1 MAKKKNTPKKAKK
14 NKLLFTS
21 GDWTIDTIRKAY
33 AEIDKIAKEEL
44 GLDIFPMQ
52 VEIISSDQMLD
63 AYSAHGLPIFYHH
76 WSLGKR
82 HLNDER
88 NYEKGHSALAYEII
102 INTNP
107 TIAYLME
114 NNTMTMQT
122 LVLSHV
128 MGHAHFFK
136 NNYLYKQWTQPE
148 FIVDYLKFAKNY
160 INECEQ
166 KYGLDAVERVLDA
179 AHSLQYNS
187 VDRYKRKNRTKKDIR
202 KQLEARAKYEEENYN
217 DLWKVI
223 NQKKSEVTSSN
234 EKQKL
239 KEEFKQRIL
248 PSAEENLLYFL
259 EKNSPVLQP
268 WQREILRIVRKIG
281 IYFYPQ
287 LQDKVMNEGFACF
300 CHYYIMNRLYEK
312 GMISDGNMI
321 EFLSSHT
328 NVVFQTTPDL
338 RDERQKVKDRRRG
351 KSEPYPYSG
360 INPYALGFAMMQD
373 IRRICENPTEEDKK
387 WFPDI
392 VGKDWKDVI
401 VGEIIPNYRDESFIR
416 QYLSPKLIRDFR
428 FFALRNDE
436 GEPLNYSV
444 LDIHNERGYRNV
456 RKILAEMHDIN
467 SKIPNIQIT
476 NVDMMETRKLTL
488 HHYATNNQV
497 LAGNPIEILQYIK
510 QLWGYEVE
518 LISVETDGKL
528 METYDTSKL

>member
-1 MAKKKNTPKKAKK
+1 MAKKKPVKKAKK
-14 NKLLFTS
+14 NNLLFTT
-21 GDWTIDTIRKAY
+21 GDWTLDTIQKVY
-33 AEIDKIAKEEL
+33 NEIDKIAKEEL
-44 GLDIFPMQ
+44 KLDIFPMQ
-52 VEIISSDQMLD
+52 IEIISSDQMLD

-82 HLNDER
+82 HLYDER

-166 KYGLDAVERVLDA
+166 KYGLSAVEQVLDA
-179 AHSLQYNS
+179 AHALQYNS
-187 VDRYKRKNRTKKDIR
+187 VDRYKRKTRTKKDIK
-202 KQLEARAKYEEENYN
+202 KQLEARAKYEEETYN
-217 DLWKVI
+217 DLWKII
-223 NQKKSEVTSSN
+223 NQKKSEGIKAS
-234 EKQKL
+234 EQDKL
-239 KEEFKQRIL
+239 KEQFKQRIL
-248 PSAEENLLYFL
+248 PAPEENLLYFL

-281 IYFYPQ
+281 VYFYPQ
-287 LQDKVMNEGFACF
+287 MQDKIMNEGFACF
-300 CHYYIMNRLYEK
+300 CHYYIMNRLFEK
-312 GMISDGNMI
+312 GMISEGNMI

-328 NVVFQTTPDL
+328 NVVFQSAPDF

-351 KSEPYPYSG
+351 KAEPYPYSG
-360 INPYALGFAMMQD
+360 LNPYALGFAMMQD
-373 IRRICENPTEEDKK
+373 IKRICENPTDEDKK

-392 VGKDWKDVI
+392 AGKNWKDI
-401 VGEIIPNYRDESFIR
+401 IIDEIIPNYRDESFIR
-416 QYLSPKLIRDFR
+416 QYLSPKIIRDFR
-428 FFALRNDE
+428 LFALRNDE
-436 GEPLNYSV
+436 EEPNYYSV

-456 RKILAEMHDIN
+456 RKILAEMNDIN
-467 SKIPNIQIT
+467 SKIPNIQIVD
-476 NVDMMETRKLTL
+476 VDMLETRKLVL
-488 HHYATNNQV
+488 HHFSTNNQV
-497 LAGNPIEILQYIK
+497 LSGNPIEILQYIK
-510 QLWGYEVE
+510 QLWGYDIVLES
-518 LISVETDGKL
+518 LDADGDT
-528 METYDTSKL
+528 MEIYDTSKL